1 MKKIAILRCLH
12 SNDVCTGAACFDAFN
27 HKKAHFA
34 AYQEELEL
42 VAFWSCNGCDGLEYA
57 PEGLEEKIE
66 RIFSCG
72 IDVLH
77 IGVCTRIKEQG
88 VVKECPVISE
98 IAQRFESRGIKVVR
112 GTH

>member
-1 MKKIAILRCLH
+1 MRIAILRCLH

-34 AYQEELEL
+34 QYEEDLEL
-42 VAFWSCNGCDGLEYA
+42 VAFWSCNGCGEA
-57 PEGLEEKIE
+57 KFSPVGLEEKIA
-66 RIFSCG
+66 RLFNMS

-77 IGVCTRIKEQG
+77 IGVCTQMRKNN
-88 VVKECPVISE
+88 VVVECPTITA
-98 IAQRFESRGIKVVR
+98 IAKRFEGKGIKVVR